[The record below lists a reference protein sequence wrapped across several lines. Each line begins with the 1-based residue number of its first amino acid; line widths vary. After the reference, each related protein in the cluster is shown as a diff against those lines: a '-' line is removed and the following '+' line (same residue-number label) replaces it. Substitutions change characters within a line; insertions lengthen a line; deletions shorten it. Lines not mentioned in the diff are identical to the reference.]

1 MSTATLETTAAFP
14 LGLAPGGSGHRAA
27 RRRPAHLHLVP
38 TGARGS
44 SAATGETAVPAPGR
58 TVASTAP
65 SRASVARRAAAAP
78 LRITRRGRLAL
89 TSTATLVVALVLLSL
104 MGVIGPAGASSSVV
118 VQPGMTLSQIAAQ
131 QLPDLPLSQAVT
143 DIQRAN
149 KLSTTSIA
157 AGQELVIPGR

>member
-1 MSTATLETTAAFP
+1 MSTATLETTAALP
-14 LGLAPGGSGHRAA
+14 LGLAPGRSGRRAA
-27 RRRPAHLHLVP
+27 RPRPAHLQLVP
-38 TGARGS
+38 TSARGS
-44 SAATGETAVPAPGR
+44 DAAAGETAAPASAW
-58 TVASTAP
+58 TVAAP
-65 SRASVARRAAAAP
+65 AVSRAAAARRAAAAP

-118 VQPGMTLSQIAAQ
+118 VQPGMTLSQIASQ
-131 QLPDLPLSQAVT
+131 QLPGVPLSQAVT